1 MFRIKRLHTFIIQAF
16 TPYFAMTLGIC
27 LFILLMQFLWK
38 QIENFVGKGIELP
51 IMGELFFYAAL
62 SFVPMALP
70 LAILL
75 ASLMTFGG
83 LGERLELL
91 AIKASGVSLLMA
103 MKSLIILMII
113 VSIGSFFFQN
123 EVTPRINLKFSTLL
137 YSIKQKTPE
146 LDIPEGAFYSGIDKY
161 SIYVKK
167 KDKETRML
175 HDVMIYDASNGFN
188 KLSVIVCDSAKLRT
202 AEDKTFLLLTL
213 YEGQNFSTMSKKND
227 RYINPFTKND
237 QYILRE
243 SFKKKE
249 MIRLFDTNFN
259 RKDES
264 IYQGVQISKNYSQL
278 SHDID
283 SMRTD
288 LDSLNKIDR
297 KIIYDNYFS
306 FRNDQNYR
314 ENYET
319 NIVTPTDNQQ
329 EVKKTS
335 PDNKPQYNSER
346 ISLDST
352 MSTFREADK
361 MRIFENATSIA
372 ENNINTVF
380 FKTMPK
386 TSLQKNIR
394 LHEVERS
401 RKFAL
406 AFACIVFFL
415 IGAPLGAIIR
425 KGGIGMPVVISVIFF
440 IIYYIFDNIGVKMS
454 RDGVWPI
461 WQGVWLSTIVL
472 FPVGIFLTYKAVNDS
487 ALFNTEAYG
496 NFIRKML
503 YIRPRIIDEN
513 ETHVNIEKIKKLSEY
528 ENEQQL
534 IADLSVLDNN
544 MLKDVIKNYQQYK
557 YSPIVQPIGLSILK
571 SRGDN
576 LTDIRLRKHQT
587 EEAQHNLREFV
598 KNIQFAILSL
608 ISGLLALIAPTF
620 VFAALAGYVIFL
632 LRAWINYL
640 DFNYTINHRQ
650 KIGKLIIKA
659 LLLYTLCI
667 VFGPYLNKEMKKNLN
682 NIEHY

>member
-103 MKSLIILMII
+103 MKSLIILMMI

-283 SMRTD
+283 SMRTE

-306 FRNDQNYR
+306 FRNEQNYR

-319 NIVTPTDNQQ
+319 NIVTPTGNQQ
-329 EVKKTS
+329 EVKNTS
-335 PDNKPQYNSER
+335 ADNKPQYNSER

-620 VFAALAGYVIFL
+620 IFAALAGYVIFL

>member
-16 TPYFAMTLGIC
+16 TPYLAMTLGIC

-283 SMRTD
+283 SMRTE

-306 FRNDQNYR
+306 FRNEQNYR

-319 NIVTPTDNQQ
+319 NIVTPTGNQQ
-329 EVKKTS
+329 EEKNTS
-335 PDNKPQYNSER
+335 ADNKPQYNSER

-352 MSTFREADK
+352 ISTFREADK

-620 VFAALAGYVIFL
+620 IFAALAGYVIFL

>member
-283 SMRTD
+283 SMRTE

-319 NIVTPTDNQQ
+319 NIVTPTGNQQ
-329 EVKKTS
+329 EVKNTS

-386 TSLQKNIR
+386 TSLQKNIH

-608 ISGLLALIAPTF
+608 LSGLLALIAPTF
-620 VFAALAGYVIFL
+620 IFAALAGYVIFL